1 MFDIKLQSE
10 YDDLYKYKDYYENIY
25 YYRKGKL
32 TLHNPYGPAFISSD
46 GNKEYYIENK
56 LHRLDGPA
64 RVWVDNYEE
73 YWINNELLTKEKFD
87 VHPERLKYLG
97 KENLICLG

>member
-1 MFDIKLQSE
+1 MSYIKLQSE

-64 RVWVDNYEE
+64 IIHSNGLKYYFIDGKRLSKEE
-73 YWINNELLTKEKFD
+73 FD
-87 VHPERLKYLG
+87 VHPKRLKFLG
-97 KENLICLG
+97 KEYLICLG